1 MDSPKPSLSTRDITF
16 TAVGIALISVSA
28 WVTVPIGPVPFTLQT
43 MALAFVLVAM
53 SPVQSTLAVMLYLVL
68 GAAGL
73 PLFSGMR
80 GGVGVLLSP
89 TGGFLIGFA
98 LAALAALVIRRVMDD
113 SPARDVVVVVA
124 LIVCSY
130 VFGWAWLMRPLVCP
144 SSCLTSSSVR
154 LVSRWPVPCAVPFPI
169 LPRVAPAIWG
179 QGVLLQVRH
188 ACIRQ
193 ALHCVEP
200 AFP

>member
-130 VFGWAWLMRPLVCP
+130 FFGWAWLMV
-144 SSCLTSSSVR
+144 STGMSATAAFAAACL
-154 LVSRWPVPCAVPFPI
+154 PFIVPDIIKCAVGI
-169 LPRVAPAIWG
+169 TMARA
-179 QGVLLQVRH
+179 VRR
-188 ACIRQ
+188 AVPNL
-193 ALHCVEP
+193 A
-200 AFP
+200 